1 MRKQVKKKGKP
12 TTSYAESKAKVKKP
26 SAKRY
31 EELTGQGLGSLT
43 GQSTSIVNNTSSE
56 PRTINKQ
63 RG

>member
-1 MRKQVKKKGKP
+1 MRKQVKKKGQP
-12 TTSYAESKAKVKKP
+12 PTSYAESKAKVKKP

-43 GQSTSIVNNTSSE
+43 GQSTSVVNNTNAE
-56 PRTINKQ
+56 PRTIIKK

>member
-1 MRKQVKKKGKP
+1 MKKGKAIKP
-12 TTSYAESKAKVKKP
+12 KSSHAMSKAKVKKP

-31 EELTGQGLGSLT
+31 KELTGQGLGSLT
-43 GQSTSIVNNTSSE
+43 GQGASVVNNTNAG

>member
-1 MRKQVKKKGKP
+1 MKKGKSIKP
-12 TTSYAESKAKVKKP
+12 KSSHAMSKAKVKKP

-43 GQSTSIVNNTSSE
+43 GQSTSVVNNTNAE
-56 PRTINKQ
+56 PRTIIKK